1 MTDHTVVFIS
11 GVSRG
16 IGKAL
21 AAAYLSR
28 PNHRVIGSIRDSS
41 PPEGVEEL
49 KLSPTASESSL
60 MLVKIESTNPEDP
73 ERVLQEMIAA
83 GVDHLD
89 IVISN
94 AGGSPVPPT
103 PLGSVAAEELSS
115 VYHTN
120 VIGPLRLFQVFKPLL
135 QKSKTPKWIWQSSI
149 GGSIT
154 SMAQTSSWIAPAY
167 GASRAASNWI
177 ASALH
182 FTNEWLIVVPIYPGL
197 VQTPSGNWVA
207 QQIGM
212 EKAPISMEL
221 CVERIISLADG
232 ATRDKVSGKFISS
245 VEGTELPW

>member
-1 MTDHTVVFIS
+1 MTNHTIVFIS

-49 KLSPTASESSL
+49 RLSPTANGSSL
-60 MLVKIESTNPEDP
+60 MLVKIESMNPEDP
-73 ERVLQEMIAA
+73 ERVLQEMMAA
-83 GVDHLD
+83 GVDRLD

-94 AGGSPVPPT
+94 AGGSPVPPS
-103 PLGSVAAEELSS
+103 PLESISAEELLS

-120 VIGPLRLFQVFKPLL
+120 AIGPLRLFQVFRSLL

-149 GGSIT
+149 GGSIS
-154 SMAQTSSWIAPAY
+154 SMAQTASWIAPSY

-177 ASALH
+177 ASSVNMAIDYALV
-182 FTNEWLIVVPIYPGL
+182 IDAML

-207 QQIGM
+207 RQIGM
-212 EKAPISMEL
+212 EKAPIAMDL
-221 CVERIISLADG
+221 CVERIMTLVDG
-232 ATRDKVSGKFISS
+232 ATRDKVSGKFIST
-245 VEGTELPW
+245 VEGIELPW

>member
-1 MTDHTVVFIS
+1 MTDHTIVFIS

-28 PNHRVIGSIRDSS
+28 PNHRVIGSIRNSS

-49 KLSPTASESSL
+49 SLSPTANGSSL

-73 ERVLQEMIAA
+73 ERVLQEMIVA
-83 GVDHLD
+83 GVDRLD

-94 AGGSPVPPT
+94 AGGSPVPPS
-103 PLGSVAAEELSS
+103 PLESVSAEELLS

-154 SMAQTSSWIAPAY
+154 SMAQTSSWIAPSY

-177 ASALH
+177 AS
-182 FTNEWLIVVPIYPGL
+182 L

-212 EKAPISMEL
+212 EKAPITMEL
-221 CVERIISLADG
+221 CVERIMTLVDG
-232 ATRDKVSGKFISS
+232 ATRNKVSGKFIST
-245 VEGTELPW
+245 VEGIELPW